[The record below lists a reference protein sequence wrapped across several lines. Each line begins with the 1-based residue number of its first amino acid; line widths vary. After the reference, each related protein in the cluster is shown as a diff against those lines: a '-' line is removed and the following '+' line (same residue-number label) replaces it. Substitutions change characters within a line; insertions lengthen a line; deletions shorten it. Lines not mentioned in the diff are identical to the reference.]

1 MNKFKPNFNEHIA
14 DCIKSKRSKK
24 SNNMKL
30 VNVTIEWHEGID
42 LDKFKSNNQEM
53 TKDEQEIAVTEQ
65 VVYIFY
71 GENSNGDGATDV
83 GFTLRRLVVRT
94 KEHLQNGDYLEG
106 FKSDP
111 KVYGGEVSS
120 PIGVD
125 RKLLEQVEGIIIRTL
140 LKKAKEFGI
149 HVCNDSKR
157 ETNKSR
163 YNIGHICNENVP
175 NNLKNILPAYIP
187 VND

>member
-53 TKDEQEIAVTEQ
+53 PQSEQEIAATEQ
-65 VVYIFY
+65 VVYIFC
-71 GENSNGDGATDV
+71 GENSNGDRATDV
-83 GFTLRRLVVRT
+83 GYTLRRLVVRT

-111 KVYGGEVSS
+111 KVYGGEVST

-125 RKLLEQVEGIIIRTL
+125 RDLLEQVEGILIQF
-140 LKKAKEFGI
+140 LKK
-149 HVCNDSKR
+149 HL
-157 ETNKSR
+157 KSP
-163 YNIGHICNENVP
+163 YICNQSKLNTCREVYKIEEIWNKTVP
-175 NNLKNILPAYIP
+175 TELKNILPPYIYL
-187 VND
+187 

>member
-1 MNKFKPNFNEHIA
+1 
-14 DCIKSKRSKK
+14 
-24 SNNMKL
+24 MKL

-53 TKDEQEIAVTEQ
+53 TQSEQEIAATEQ

-83 GFTLRRLVVRT
+83 GSTSRRLVVRT

-111 KVYGGEVSS
+111 KVYGGEVNSA
-120 PIGVD
+120 IGVNRD
-125 RKLLEQVEGIIIRTL
+125 LLEQVEGILIQF
-140 LKKAKEFGI
+140 LKK
-149 HVCNDSKR
+149 HL
-157 ETNKSR
+157 KSP
-163 YNIGHICNENVP
+163 YICNQSKLNTCREVYKIEEIR
-175 NNLKNILPAYIP
+175 NNNIPAELRDILPAYMYLE
-187 VND
+187 ND